1 MLTYEAMARVLGLTS
16 DAGAAHT
23 PFGLIST
30 IESGLPVAAL
40 ERVSRLLSPND
51 AQFKFRFVPKA
62 TYERRKAAHRL
73 SADEG
78 TRLAR
83 VAGVWGLAL
92 DVWKTEDAA
101 RDFMFR
107 SHAMLDDRRPID
119 VVIQNEIGAELVR
132 DILAGLKYGS
142 AA

>member
-1 MLTYEAMARVLGLTS
+1 MLTYEAMARVLGLPGN
-16 DAGAAHT
+16 APART
-23 PFGLIST
+23 PFELIST
-30 IESGLPVAAL
+30 IESGLPVTAL

-107 SHAMLDDRRPID
+107 PHAMLDDRSPVE
-119 VVIQNEIGAELVR
+119 VVIQSEIGAELVR
-132 DILAGLKYGS
+132 DVLVGLKYGS

>member
-1 MLTYEAMARVLGLTS
+1 MATYETMARVLGLPGNV
-16 DAGAAHT
+16 AIHT
-23 PFGLIST
+23 PFELIST
-30 IESGLPVAAL
+30 IENGLPVAAL
-40 ERVSRLLSPND
+40 DHVSRLLSPND
-51 AQFKFRFVPKA
+51 AQFKFRLVPKA
-62 TYERRKAAHRL
+62 TYERRKVAHRL

-92 DVWKTEDAA
+92 DVWKSEAAA

-107 SHAMLDDRRPID
+107 PHAMLDDRPPID
-119 VVIQNEIGAELVR
+119 LVIQNEIGAELVR
-132 DILAGLKYGS
+132 EVLAGLKYGS

>member
-1 MLTYEAMARVLGLTS
+1 MLTCEAMARVLGLPGN
-16 DAGAAHT
+16 APART
-23 PFGLIST
+23 PFELIST
-30 IESGLPVAAL
+30 IESGLPVTAL

-107 SHAMLDDRRPID
+107 PHAMLDDRSPVE
-119 VVIQNEIGAELVR
+119 VVIQSEIGAELVR
-132 DILAGLKYGS
+132 DVLVGLKYGS